1 MVSPKMKK
9 VFPLIILS
17 ILINFEIYSTNK
29 QIQSHNQ
36 PQELLFKKNHLTSQ
50 DFNSE
55 DVKNITIKTTY
66 ETIEF
71 SEIYGTDIS
80 IDIYSNNNTILP
92 EIKLE
97 NNTLT
102 IKSSVITKSKRA
114 TPGDICKIIIYLPKD
129 IWLNSLSILY
139 APELFTQK
147 TEPPQKNEEFII
159 PGINSLNTTIETI
172 NTNITG
178 KNITGNIVLKTKNG
192 NIKLENI
199 TSKPVS
205 KTKKITKE
213 NIQLY
218 ATTDTGTITLS
229 NFSGSYLSLKSGNS
243 ITARNIATEIF
254 EMKSLEGNI
263 FATLKNSP
271 LATSEIITK
280 SGNIQIFLPKNSSYT
295 INVTSLRGT
304 FIDKIDPQRKTRPH
318 TITKNY
324 NKGGPSIN
332 LETLTG
338 TIELESF

>member
-1 MVSPKMKK
+1 MKK

-17 ILINFEIYSTNK
+17 ILINFEIYSDNTP
-29 QIQSHNQ
+29 IQSHNQ
-36 PQELLFKKNHLTSQ
+36 PQDLIFTKNHLTSQ
-50 DFNSE
+50 DFPSE

-66 ETIEF
+66 ETLEF

-80 IDIYSNNNTILP
+80 IDVYSNNNTILP

-97 NNTLT
+97 NNTIT
-102 IKSSVITKSKRA
+102 IKSSVITKSKKA
-114 TPGDICKIIIYLPKD
+114 TLGDICKIIIYLPKD

-139 APELFTQK
+139 APELFSQE
-147 TEPPQKNEEFII
+147 TEHPQKNEEFII
-159 PGINSLNTTIETI
+159 PAIKSLNTTIETI
-172 NTNITG
+172 NTSITG

-199 TSKPVS
+199 TPKQVS
-205 KTKKITKE
+205 KTKTTTKE
-213 NIQLY
+213 DIQLY
-218 ATTDTGTITLS
+218 ATTNSGTITIS
-229 NFSGSYLSLKSGNS
+229 NFTGSYLSLKSGNN
-243 ITARNIATEIF
+243 ITARNIAPEIF
-254 EMKSLEGNI
+254 EIKSLEGNI
-263 FATLKNSP
+263 VATIKNSP
-271 LATSEIITK
+271 LATSEIRTK
-280 SGNIQIFLPKNSSYT
+280 SGNIQIFMPKNNSYT

-324 NKGGPSIN
+324 NNGGPSIN